1 MTNSVG
7 ERLKDAADRGVEAG
21 GEVKQTLFGS
31 VARSAVSAAVSVT
44 VTFATGWLLKKVF
57 ARLDRPGHS
66 TVSR

>member
-21 GEVKQTLFGS
+21 GEAKQTLFGS
-31 VARSAVSAAVSVT
+31 VARSAVSVT

-57 ARLDRPGHS
+57 ARLDRPGDS